1 MDSDQFHIFGIH
13 DSKFTIGHKNVKI
26 YENVKLQ
33 QIEIISLMNSA
44 CVLKTAENFLQ
55 VCCQSQHELEM

>member
-55 VCCQSQHELEM
+55 VCC